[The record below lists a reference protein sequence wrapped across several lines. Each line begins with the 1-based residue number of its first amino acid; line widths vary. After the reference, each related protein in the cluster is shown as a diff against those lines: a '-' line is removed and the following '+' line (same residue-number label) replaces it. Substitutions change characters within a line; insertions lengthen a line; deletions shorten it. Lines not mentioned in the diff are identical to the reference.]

1 MTLSGYPGAAQ
12 VARSQGRAKRK
23 TAQVTTETRMERRN
37 IASRS
42 GDMPSNPGPGPSESA
57 ASYFVCL
64 VVYVSTSKVQ
74 SKSISH

>member
-1 MTLSGYPGAAQ
+1 MQ

-23 TAQVTTETRMERRN
+23 TPQVTTETRMERRN

-42 GDMPSNPGPGPSESA
+42 GDMPSNPGAESSESA
-57 ASYFVCL
+57 AVMFVFL

-74 SKSISH
+74 SNSISH